1 MQMKEYSVIPFLIC
15 LVIFSLTAI
24 LSTIF
29 IREGNVWAMMLIG
42 IAGMAGVVTV
52 NEIAQRKYDKE

>member
-1 MQMKEYSVIPFLIC
+1 MKEYSVIPFLIC

-42 IAGMAGVVTV
+42 IVGMAGVVTV

>member
-1 MQMKEYSVIPFLIC
+1 MKEYSVVPFLIC

-52 NEIAQRKYDKE
+52 NEIAQRIREK

>member
-1 MQMKEYSVIPFLIC
+1 MNDYSIIPFLLC
-15 LVIFSLTAI
+15 LGIFVLTTI

-42 IAGMAGVVTV
+42 AAGIASVVTV
-52 NEIAQRKYDKE
+52 NEIAQRIKENKE

>member
-1 MQMKEYSVIPFLIC
+1 MNDYSIIPFLLC
-15 LVIFSLTAI
+15 LGIFVLTTI

-42 IAGMAGVVTV
+42 TAGIASVVTV
-52 NEIAQRKYDKE
+52 NEIAQRIKENKE

>member
-1 MQMKEYSVIPFLIC
+1 MNDYSIIPFLLC
-15 LVIFSLTAI
+15 LGIFVLTAI

-42 IAGMAGVVTV
+42 AAGIASVVTV
-52 NEIAQRKYDKE
+52 NEIAQRIKENKE

>member
-1 MQMKEYSVIPFLIC
+1 MKDYSIIPFLLC
-15 LVIFSLTAI
+15 LGIFVVTTI

-42 IAGMAGVVTV
+42 AAGIASVVTV
-52 NEIAQRKYDKE
+52 NEIAQRIKENKE

>member
-1 MQMKEYSVIPFLIC
+1 MKEYSVIPFLIC

-42 IAGMAGVVTV
+42 IAGMLGVVTV

>member
-1 MQMKEYSVIPFLIC
+1 MNDYSSIPFLLC
-15 LVIFSLTAI
+15 LGIFALTTI

-42 IAGMAGVVTV
+42 AAGIASVITV
-52 NEIAQRKYDKE
+52 NEIAQRIKENKE

>member
-1 MQMKEYSVIPFLIC
+1 MNDYSIIPFLLC
-15 LVIFSLTAI
+15 LGIFVLTTI

-42 IAGMAGVVTV
+42 AAGIASVVTV
-52 NEIAQRKYDKE
+52 NEIAQSIKENKE

>member
-1 MQMKEYSVIPFLIC
+1 MSDYSIIPFLLC
-15 LVIFSLTAI
+15 LGIFVLTTI

-42 IAGMAGVVTV
+42 TAGIASVVTV
-52 NEIAQRKYDKE
+52 NEIAQRIKENKE

>member
-1 MQMKEYSVIPFLIC
+1 MNDYSIIPFLLC
-15 LVIFSLTAI
+15 LGIFVVTTI

-42 IAGMAGVVTV
+42 AAGIASVVTV
-52 NEIAQRKYDKE
+52 NEIAQRIKENKE

>member
-1 MQMKEYSVIPFLIC
+1 MNDYSIIPFLLC
-15 LVIFSLTAI
+15 LGIFVLTTI

-42 IAGMAGVVTV
+42 AAGLASVVTV
-52 NEIAQRKYDKE
+52 NEIAQRIKENKE